1 MTTPALRH
9 SGTPALR
16 HSGTPALRHSG
27 TPALR
32 HSGTPALREYEQLIL
47 FVKPFCAFFKQCTAI
62 GFFLI
67 SYKHTVQILQTISS
81 SIIISYKQPL
91 PPLRCACSAG
101 KGFFY
106 LLVFTESF
114 SAMQKMHV
122 LYRRHAGTVYAK
134 SKYSFLKNKSYMSA

>member
-32 HSGTPALREYEQLIL
+32 HSGTPALRDYEQLIL

-62 GFFLI
+62 GSFLI
-67 SYKHTVQILQTISS
+67 SYKYTIQILQTISS
-81 SIIISYKQPL
+81 VISD
-91 PPLRCACSAG
+91 
-101 KGFFY
+101 
-106 LLVFTESF
+106 
-114 SAMQKMHV
+114 
-122 LYRRHAGTVYAK
+122 LYRRFVAYTAPVKAF
-134 SKYSFLKNKSYMSA
+134 SCENTFLKRRITRLYGKGVVYEQKHFYQLVIGRSMHKRYR